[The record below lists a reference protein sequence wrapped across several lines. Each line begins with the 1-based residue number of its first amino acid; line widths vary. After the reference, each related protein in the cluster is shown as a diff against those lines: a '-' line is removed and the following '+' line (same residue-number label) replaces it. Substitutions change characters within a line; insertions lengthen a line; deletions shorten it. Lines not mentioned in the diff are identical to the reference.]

1 MGVSIS
7 DLITLA
13 KAGYTPGQVKELI
26 SLSEKSG
33 QEPNGQDPK
42 GQEPSGQDPKAEEP
56 HAATG
61 ANDEPKPASGEPK
74 EAAKNAQ
81 PAKTED
87 SVDYKALYE
96 QAKADLDKAQKAN
109 ISQNAGAKPP
119 EDPEKN
125 LRDLVGSY
133 L

>member
-33 QEPNGQDPK
+33 QEPM
-42 GQEPSGQDPKAEEP
+42 AEEP
-56 HAATG
+56 PAATG
-61 ANDEPKPASGEPK
+61 ANVEPKPASEEPK
-74 EAAKNAQ
+74 EATENAQ

-87 SVDYKALYE
+87 SVDYKSLYE
-96 QAKADLDKAQKAN
+96 QTKADLDKAQKTN
-109 ISQNAGAKPP
+109 VNQNASAVQT
-119 EDPEKN
+119 EDADKH
-125 LRDLVGSY
+125 LRETISSFL
-133 L
+133 

>member
-33 QEPNGQDPK
+33 QEP
-42 GQEPSGQDPKAEEP
+42 KAEEP
-56 HAATG
+56 PAATG
-61 ANDEPKPASGEPK
+61 ANDEPKPASEEPK
-74 EAAKNAQ
+74 EAMENAQ

-87 SVDYKALYE
+87 SVDYKSLYE

-119 EDPEKN
+119 EDPEKD
-125 LRDLVGSY
+125 LRDLIGSY